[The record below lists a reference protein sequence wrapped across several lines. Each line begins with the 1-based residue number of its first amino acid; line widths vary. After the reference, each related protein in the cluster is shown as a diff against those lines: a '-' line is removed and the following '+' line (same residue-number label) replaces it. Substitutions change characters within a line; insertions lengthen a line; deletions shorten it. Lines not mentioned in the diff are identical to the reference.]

1 MINKKEEIAMNLLEL
16 QDTSLVEK
24 TSLSRKL
31 TLGGITKAYPVYRVR
46 LDLLYYNDQN
56 DRIATWITQYKSDP
70 QNAAFDTLDREQYN
84 KTIEGFIIASNPAA
98 MEKTKNNIALVN
110 QREPGVVL
118 ADGRIIDGNRRFT
131 CLRLLHAED
140 PAFNCFET
148 VILEAS
154 VQEDHKQIKMLE
166 LAIQHGEEQ
175 RVDYNLIDL
184 AIGAYHDIV
193 ETGLLTI
200 DEYAE
205 STGMSVSEI
214 KRRLEIAQL
223 IIDFLAF
230 MGVPGQYH
238 VAREMQVFSVFN
250 ELVPLLR
257 RCETEQA
264 REELRR
270 SVFNNTMMKT
280 FNDQRKYI
288 RDLKAMMDSGLYS
301 SYIKRQNRIAE
312 ELEEKKTEAGITTK
326 KDLDEFVKRNEDTA
340 EDMQISMER
349 SLLQTKKSQARN
361 RPSQIVGKSLSMLKD
376 IDTGVF
382 DKLTPAE
389 REKLQTQLGKL
400 SSVVSL
406 MTDDVTDGATPVPE
420 KSIPEAAEATPAPS
434 VVKQLRPAACRPD
447 EPLVYSLNPQRTIN
461 TLSFSQQFSMLRYL
475 DSQPSEVHCVVGI
488 VNERNEELCSPQEI
502 TISDGEATKV
512 NFALNASVSSL
523 SECWLVIRFAADAPD
538 EVRLKMQLSVKI
550 AFDLEFDF

>member
-1 MINKKEEIAMNLLEL
+1 MNLLEL

-131 CLRLLHAED
+131 CLRLLHAEE

-400 SSVVSL
+400 SSAVSL
-406 MTDDVTDGATPVPE
+406 ITDDVTDGATPVPE

-475 DSQPSEVHCVVGI
+475 DSQPSEVHCVVGF
-488 VNERNEELCSPQEI
+488 VNERNKELCSPQEI

-538 EVRLKMQLSVKI
+538 EVRLKMRFNVKI

>member
-131 CLRLLHAED
+131 CLRLLHAEE

-400 SSVVSL
+400 SSAVSL
-406 MTDDVTDGATPVPE
+406 ITDDVTDGATPVPE

-475 DSQPSEVHCVVGI
+475 DSQPSEVHCVVGF

-502 TISDGEATKV
+502 TISDGKATKV

-538 EVRLKMQLSVKI
+538 EVRLKMRFNVKI